1 MSKKKLII
9 IVISIT
15 CAIIALIYI
24 LSPRSTYNTISVTES
39 KWNSFMEARTL
50 NTNLV
55 LEEINFNDYKLM
67 IDGNTLYYSLIKD
80 SKYSF
85 NPKVSYVANRE
96 NVKLAILKDEITIEK
111 VNNDYQFKVM
121 IYDEKEYNTYTLKC
135 TTLSILNI
143 NYSEEIGQKDIPM
156 EIYLFDNMAHI
167 PNKITISGGRVKAS
181 DSDIFFSLH
190 ILTPGKNRRESPKS
204 ILNMRPSKEYVLTPI
219 NGEVEEEVGM
229 GRQVELFLNNKYKGR
244 YIIESNEKNIR
255 EIN

>member
-1 MSKKKLII
+1 
-9 IVISIT
+9 
-15 CAIIALIYI
+15 
-24 LSPRSTYNTISVTES
+24 
-39 KWNSFMEARTL
+39 ME
-50 NTNLV
+50 
-55 LEEINFNDYKLM
+55 YHKLM

>member
-15 CAIIALIYI
+15 CAIIAFIYI
-24 LSPRSTYNTISVTES
+24 LSPRSTYNIISVTES
-39 KWNSFMEARTL
+39 KWNSLMEARTL

-111 VNNDYQFKVM
+111 VNNDYQFKII
-121 IYDEKEYNTYTLKC
+121 IYDGNEYNKYTLKC
-135 TTLSILNI
+135 TTLPILNI
-143 NYSEEIGQKDIPM
+143 NYSEEIGQKSIPM

-167 PNKITISGGRVKAS
+167 PNKITISGGRIRAS
-181 DSDIFFSLH
+181 DDSIIFSLH

-204 ILNMRPSKEYVLTPI
+204 ILNMRPSKEYVLTPM
-219 NGEVEEEVGM
+219 NSGAEEEASQEH
-229 GRQVELFLNNKYKGR
+229 QVELFLNSEYKGI
-244 YIIESNEKNIR
+244 YVIGYGEKNIQ
-255 EIN
+255 EIE

>member
-24 LSPRSTYNTISVTES
+24 LSPKSTYNTISVTES

-50 NTNLV
+50 STNLV

-111 VNNDYQFKVM
+111 VNNDYQFRVM

-135 TTLSILNI
+135 TTLPILNI

-167 PNKITISGGRVKAS
+167 PNKITISRGRVRAS
-181 DSDIFFSLH
+181 DDSIIFSLH

-204 ILNMRPSKEYVLTPI
+204 ILNLRPSKEYVLTPM
-219 NGEVEEEVGM
+219 NSGAEEEAGQE
-229 GRQVELFLNNKYKGR
+229 RQVELFLNNKYKGR